1 MSSRQDPVRCEA
13 MPFMQ
18 TKKILVV
25 EDDEVTQKLF
35 SDALKSAGYEVFTAS
50 DASTA
55 VKVARTEQPD
65 LITLD
70 INLSMNSP
78 GDSWDGFTVAGWVRR
93 LNESKSVR
101 IVVISGS
108 QEPGEV
114 VEKAAIAG
122 VNTFL
127 PKPVSKAQLLKVVA
141 DTLK

>member
-1 MSSRQDPVRCEA
+1 
-13 MPFMQ
+13 MQ